1 MISAA
6 HSWQLSVRPPAGDL
20 LLENRSLDFSRY
32 FTHLKSQEPS
42 TDKVLLLTA
51 ILADAINLCLTKMP
65 EACPGSTVTQLS
77 WLS

>member
-20 LLENRSLDFSRY
+20 LLEIDHWILAPISRISKAKN
-32 FTHLKSQEPS
+32 LPRIKCCSSQPS
-42 TDKVLLLTA
+42 
-51 ILADAINLCLTKMP
+51 LADAINLGLTKIAD
-65 EACPGSTVTQLS
+65 ACPGSTVTQLS